1 MTAALT
7 VQGATRLDGT
17 RVALRAV
24 DGTITEIGPSV
35 AAQAGDDVVDAGGDL
50 LVPGLV
56 NGHTHAAMTL
66 FRGDGSDLPLMA
78 WLEQKIWPAEGRLT
92 DDDVYWGTR
101 LACVEMIRTGTVRF
115 WDMYWEPVAVA
126 RAARDAALRAT
137 ISPPLLDGLDESKSK
152 AACEEAAR
160 LLDELTDHSPWI
172 QPSLGPH
179 GMYTASEATL
189 TWVAEESAGRDVPV
203 QLHFLETKDE
213 VTGCAERTGER
224 PGAYLDRIGLLSPRL
239 VLAHAVWMEDA
250 ERELVAAHG
259 ATVVTSPVSNLK
271 LAVGRVFEYAKTSAQ
286 RIPIGLGTDG
296 ASSNNSLDLLADLKV
311 LALVQKFNDDDP
323 TVLPASEAWEVA
335 TGARAPFL
343 GGSPA
348 LTVGDDA
355 DFLLVRARA
364 PELAPGHL
372 LENLVYAATGS
383 VVRTTVVAGRVLM
396 HGGVIE
402 GEEEVRARAIE
413 CARRLRVL

>member
-7 VQGATRLDGT
+7 VHGATQLDGT

-24 DGTITEIGPSV
+24 DGKITELGPDV
-35 AAQAGDDVVDAGGDL
+35 QAQPGDDVMDADGDL
-50 LVPGLV
+50 VVPGLV

-66 FRGDGSDLPLMA
+66 FRGYGSDLPLMA
-78 WLEQKIWPAEGRLT
+78 WLEEKIWPAEGRLT

-101 LACVEMIRTGTVRF
+101 LACVEMIRSGTVRF
-115 WDMYWEPVAVA
+115 WDMYWWPVAVA
-126 RAARDAALRAT
+126 RAARDAGLRAT

-152 AACEEAAR
+152 VACDEAGR
-160 LLDELTDHSPWI
+160 LLDELCDHAPWI

-179 GMYTASEATL
+179 GIYTASEATL
-189 TWVAEESAGRDVPV
+189 TWVAEEAAARDVPV
-203 QLHFLETKDE
+203 QLHFLETEDE
-213 VTGCAERTGER
+213 VTGCVQRTGDR

-250 ERELVAAHG
+250 ERELVAEHG

-271 LAVGRVFEYAKTSAQ
+271 LAVGRVFEYSKTSAQ
-286 RIPIGLGTDG
+286 GIPIGLGTDG

-335 TGARAPFL
+335 TGARAPLL
-343 GGSPA
+343 GGSPTLA
-348 LTVGDDA
+348 VGSDA
-355 DFLLVRARA
+355 DFLLVRAHA
-364 PELAPGHL
+364 PELAPGHV
-372 LENLVYAATGS
+372 LENLVYAATGA
-383 VVRTTVVAGRVLM
+383 VVRATVVAGRVLM
-396 HGGVIE
+396 RDGVVE
-402 GEEEVRARAIE
+402 GEDEVRARAIE
-413 CARRLRVL
+413 CARRLGVL

>member
-7 VQGATRLDGT
+7 VHGATQLDGT
-17 RVALRAV
+17 PIALRVV
-24 DGTITEIGPSV
+24 DGTITQFAPTL
-35 AAQAGDDVVDAGGDL
+35 APQPGDQVIDADGDL
-50 LVPGLV
+50 LVPGFV

-66 FRGDGSDLPLMA
+66 FRGYGSDLPLMA
-78 WLEQKIWPAEGRLT
+78 WLEEKIWPAESRLT

-115 WDMYWEPVAVA
+115 WDMYWWPVAVA
-126 RAARDAALRAT
+126 RAARESGLRAT

-160 LLDELTDHSPWI
+160 LLDELRDHAPWI

-179 GMYTASEATL
+179 GIYTASEATL
-189 TWVAEESAGRDVPV
+189 AWVAEESVVRDVPV
-203 QLHFLETKDE
+203 QLHFLETEDE
-213 VTGCAERTGER
+213 VTGCVQLTGER
-224 PGAYLDRIGLLSPRL
+224 PCAYLDRIGLLSPRL

-250 ERELVAAHG
+250 ERELVAARG

-286 RIPIGLGTDG
+286 HIPIGIGTDG
-296 ASSNNSLDLLADLKV
+296 ASSNNSLDVLADLKV
-311 LALVQKFNDDDP
+311 LALVQKYNDDDP

-335 TGARAPFL
+335 TGARAPLL
-343 GGSPA
+343 GGSPVLA
-348 LTVGDDA
+348 VGSAA

-364 PELAPGHL
+364 PELAPGHV
-372 LENLVYAATGS
+372 LENLVYSATGS

-396 HGGVIE
+396 HDGVIE
-402 GEEEVRARAIE
+402 GEDEVRARAIE
-413 CARRLRVL
+413 CARRLGVL